1 MMKTV
6 SIRVVTDTDGFTR
19 VLAVDD
25 EGVEHLVR
33 NVVHLEIAQD
43 DNQDRARVKL
53 TIVGPELDV
62 RARRDLV
69 TIKERMS

>member
-62 RARRDLV
+62 RARRDHV